1 MTTALDTNVLVA
13 LWNQNSLLNSSA
25 KQILDFALSRGS
37 LIISGPVFAELLAF
51 PWRDERFVEYFL
63 EQTGVSVDWTL
74 RENVWRDA
82 GRTFRIYAG
91 RRRKQEGSSPR
102 RILADFLIG
111 AHALDRGASLAT
123 MDEEHYR
130 TAFPKLDLITL

>member
-1 MTTALDTNVLVA
+1 ML
-13 LWNQNSLLNSSA
+13 
-25 KQILDFALSRGS
+25 KQGNECSQEKMMVIRFAS
-37 LIISGPVFAELLAF
+37 P
-51 PWRDERFVEYFL
+51 
-63 EQTGVSVDWTL
+63 
-74 RENVWRDA
+74 
-82 GRTFRIYAG
+82 
-91 RRRKQEGSSPR
+91 PR